1 MKLDGPRPP
10 WFSWIFHI
18 FSLGTRDYRKSVMH
32 RASGAMGKYCTT
44 VVLPQSRPACSD
56 VDDPAPSLSNCC
68 CFDSQL
74 EQYLLRVHNDENSQ
88 EPRFTLLSLKSSC
101 YLCFFVLCFN
111 SFKFSDIFSPESF
124 RHNSMRQLHAQTSL
138 RILLSLPLACW
149 YAGGAGGGWRGL
161 LSLTLEYPTCFRK
174 CFRHDNL

>member
-101 YLCFFVLCFN
+101 YLCFLFYVSTLSNSPIYFPPRPSVTTRCGSSTRKLHSGSYCLCLL
-111 SFKFSDIFSPESF
+111 PAG
-124 RHNSMRQLHAQTSL
+124 MRVA
-138 RILLSLPLACW
+138 RV
-149 YAGGAGGGWRGL
+149 AGGEDFCL
-161 LSLTLEYPTCFRK
+161 
-174 CFRHDNL
+174 